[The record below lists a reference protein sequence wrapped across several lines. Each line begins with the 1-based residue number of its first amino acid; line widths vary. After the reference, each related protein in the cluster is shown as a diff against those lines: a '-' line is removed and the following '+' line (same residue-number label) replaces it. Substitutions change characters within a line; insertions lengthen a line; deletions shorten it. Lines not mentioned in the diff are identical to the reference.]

1 MIVIESKHRKRKNI
15 LKKYPDAV
23 IADVTGHPC
32 GIGENMGDFVP
43 LSGYHFT
50 LSEGMESKCGH
61 CRNGYLSKLS
71 LLRSALLLTIS
82 KKLRSSNKLKSKR
95 TFTLY
100 SVCLPNLC
108 PSGLPVWV

>member
-1 MIVIESKHRKRKNI
+1 MKCSCLAINFSLKSNSTLFNVLAKKFIIDGLNESKRKKSENI

-61 CRNGYLSKLS
+61 CRNG
-71 LLRSALLLTIS
+71 
-82 KKLRSSNKLKSKR
+82 
-95 TFTLY
+95 
-100 SVCLPNLC
+100 
-108 PSGLPVWV
+108 

>member
-1 MIVIESKHRKRKNI
+1 MELSGDVKTFYPKSNLISKSVLAKKSLIYDSNRIQAQEARKI

-23 IADVTGHPC
+23 IADVTCHPC

-61 CRNGYLSKLS
+61 CRNG
-71 LLRSALLLTIS
+71 
-82 KKLRSSNKLKSKR
+82 
-95 TFTLY
+95 
-100 SVCLPNLC
+100 
-108 PSGLPVWV
+108 